1 MNRSEALENI
11 RKLTEI
17 ELIKNLK
24 LLKENSYGILS
35 KAARA
40 KAIERFKSQII
51 GKEYYK
57 IFTEEEIN
65 VIIEYTLLKCDLREN
80 EHDLRENEHELRE
93 HIESKPSKTPERD
106 ER

>member
-35 KAARA
+35 KVARA
-40 KAIERFKSQII
+40 KAIERFKLQII

-80 EHDLRENEHELRE
+80 EHELRE

>member
-51 GKEYYK
+51 G
-57 IFTEEEIN
+57 
-65 VIIEYTLLKCDLREN
+65 R
-80 EHDLRENEHELRE
+80 
-93 HIESKPSKTPERD
+93 RD
-106 ER
+106 

>member
-1 MNRSEALENI
+1 MNKSEALENI

-80 EHDLRENEHELRE
+80 EHELRE
-93 HIESKPSKTPERD
+93 HIEIKPSKTLDRD

>member
-40 KAIERFKSQII
+40 KAIERFKLQII